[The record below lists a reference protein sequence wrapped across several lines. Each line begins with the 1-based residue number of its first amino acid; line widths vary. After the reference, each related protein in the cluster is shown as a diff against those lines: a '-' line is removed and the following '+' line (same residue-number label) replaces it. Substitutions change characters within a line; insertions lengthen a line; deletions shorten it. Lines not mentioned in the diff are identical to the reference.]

1 MLRLVVFPEVMVKCS
16 LMLYKVPRAFRARK
30 DEGVVAGLKG
40 VSALEL
46 TRLKLKH
53 RGQFLGIEYHGVA
66 CGCSLNDQRTRC
78 RQFNEVVFPFS
89 NVNVGDQ
96 GGRVGW
102 KKDVVRAHAES

>member
-1 MLRLVVFPEVMVKCS
+1 MFFDAVQSSAGIPGTEN
-16 LMLYKVPRAFRARK
+16 
-30 DEGVVAGLKG
+30 EGVVAGLKG

-53 RGQFLGIEYHGVA
+53 RCQFLGIEYHGVA

-89 NVNVGDQ
+89 NVNVCDQ